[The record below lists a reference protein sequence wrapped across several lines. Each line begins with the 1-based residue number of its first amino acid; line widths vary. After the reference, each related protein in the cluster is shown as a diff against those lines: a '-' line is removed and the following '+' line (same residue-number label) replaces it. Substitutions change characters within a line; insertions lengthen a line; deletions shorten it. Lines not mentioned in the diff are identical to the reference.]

1 MPHSSKNKKPTT
13 PSPSPSPSPITRPTA
28 SQQSTL
34 WDSVKMGFGMSMGS
48 RLFGFI
54 FGDPTVKVEQKN
66 PQPYC
71 NSNND
76 ANANATSIENNCD
89 YVREQIKLHKC
100 DKEKCDDKENYDD
113 NEDNRCNELFRQM
126 YKCQHRSM

>member
-13 PSPSPSPSPITRPTA
+13 SSPSPSPITRPPA
-28 SQQSTL
+28 YSPQQSTL

-48 RLFGFI
+48 RMFGFI
-54 FGDPTVKVEQKN
+54 FGDPTIKVEQKN

-71 NSNND
+71 NSNDN
-76 ANANATSIENNCD
+76 ANVNATSIENNCD

-100 DKEKCDDKENYDD
+100 DKEKCDDKE
-113 NEDNRCNELFRQM
+113 DNRCNELFRQM
-126 YKCQHRSM
+126 YKCQRNM

>member
-13 PSPSPSPSPITRPTA
+13 PSPSHSPSPITRPPA

-48 RLFGFI
+48 RMFGFI
-54 FGDPTVKVEQKN
+54 FGDPTIKVEQKN

-71 NSNND
+71 NSNDN

-100 DKEKCDDKENYDD
+100 DKEELNT
-113 NEDNRCNELFRQM
+113 NRCDELFRQM